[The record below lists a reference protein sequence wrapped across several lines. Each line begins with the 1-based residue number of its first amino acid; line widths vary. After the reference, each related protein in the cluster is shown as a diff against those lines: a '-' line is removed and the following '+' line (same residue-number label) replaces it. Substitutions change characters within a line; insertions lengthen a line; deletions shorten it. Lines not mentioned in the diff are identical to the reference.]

1 MGAEDRDTW
10 AERVSSGAVDRGVV
24 EYTKAALT
32 LSRGG
37 SGCGV
42 ARGPVRRLEGEADTE
57 LYARTT
63 CESKRR
69 LRPSGPEFCM

>member
-1 MGAEDRDTW
+1 MDRVPRMG
-10 AERVSSGAVDRGVV
+10 SRGR
-24 EYTKAALT
+24 EGQAFMRRIRELLHMQKPPGH
-32 LSRGG
+32 GG

-57 LYARTT
+57 FYARTT
-63 CESKRR
+63 CERTRR